1 MKLKNQLERK
11 FRRYF
16 PKRIQNANQF
26 LTPLKGKN
34 GLEIG
39 GPSPSL
45 SHQGFLPVYDVLKA
59 LDGCNFGAQTVW
71 EGNLAEGNNYSWGN
85 KKGYQFINDGSDLT
99 AINNKNYEVIL
110 SCHSLEHFANPIK
123 ALKEW
128 DRVLVEDGYML
139 LVIPHKD
146 GTFDHN
152 RPVTTFAHLL
162 NDFELNIPETDN
174 THFEEII
181 SLHDIQMDAGIKNME
196 ELITRTYANI
206 DNRCVHHHVFN
217 SPLVVQIADY
227 LNLQIIELQHLNPFN
242 IIILLQKSK
251 FKDNTKFTNPSN
263 PIFDRFPSDKI
274 WNNKLS

>member
-85 KKGYQFINDGSDLT
+85 KKGRVRTLT
-99 AINNKNYEVIL
+99 RPFEGNR
-110 SCHSLEHFANPIK
+110 
-123 ALKEW
+123 W
-128 DRVLVEDGYML
+128 DRRLAPSKRL
-139 LVIPHKD
+139 L
-146 GTFDHN
+146 
-152 RPVTTFAHLL
+152 
-162 NDFELNIPETDN
+162 
-174 THFEEII
+174 
-181 SLHDIQMDAGIKNME
+181 
-196 ELITRTYANI
+196 
-206 DNRCVHHHVFN
+206 
-217 SPLVVQIADY
+217 SP
-227 LNLQIIELQHLNPFN
+227 F
-242 IIILLQKSK
+242 
-251 FKDNTKFTNPSN
+251 
-263 PIFDRFPSDKI
+263 
-274 WNNKLS
+274 